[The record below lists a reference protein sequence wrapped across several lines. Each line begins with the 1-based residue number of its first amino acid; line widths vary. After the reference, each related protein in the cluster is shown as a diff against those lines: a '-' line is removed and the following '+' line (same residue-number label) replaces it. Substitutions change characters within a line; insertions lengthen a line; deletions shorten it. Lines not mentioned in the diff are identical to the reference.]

1 MKGTHLIIPVGFGPF
16 NIVGS
21 CDVIVAHR

>member
-21 CDVIVAHR
+21 CDVIGAHR